1 MKFYRFHP
9 DYDNLFIL
17 VPLSGSKF
25 NYHGHA
31 DSISRPAQAGT
42 TKLNW

>member
-25 NYHGHA
+25 NYHGQILYLGQH
-31 DSISRPAQAGT
+31 RQEP
-42 TKLNW
+42 LN